1 MRASLVA
8 ITLALF
14 PLTASAQTFFGPVP
28 YLSVADSPLDKSG
41 SFRLETFEDGL
52 LNVPGVTSSTAAIVD
67 PGGITDSVDA
77 DDGSI
82 DGSGTG
88 GHSWFY
94 VDGSTG
100 ITFTFSVAALGASPV
115 EAGIVWTDGGS
126 GSTVTFEA
134 FDANGAS
141 LGSIVALNQ
150 GDGSFSGGTAEDRF
164 FGISYTGGIGSIHIA
179 SSFGGIEVDHLQFA
193 TPGPWSVLAGGKA
206 GSLGLPLLLGSG
218 DLDAG
223 SSNQLSLLS
232 GHPLSTAT
240 LVVGA
245 TLLDAPF
252 KGGTMV
258 PFPTLLVPLPTDASG
273 ATTLPFVLPSLPPG
287 IALWFQFW
295 IQDPLATHGLSASNG
310 LKAVTA

>member
-1 MRASLVA
+1 MRASLAA
-8 ITLALF
+8 IMLL
-14 PLTASAQTFFGPVP
+14 PLTASAQTFFGPLP

-41 SFRLETFEDGL
+41 SFQLETFEDGL
-52 LNVPGVTSSTAAIVD
+52 LNVPGVTSSPATIVL

-88 GHSWFY
+88 GHSWFN
-94 VDGSTG
+94 VDGATG
-100 ITFTFSVAALGASPV
+100 ITFTFSAAALGTSPV

-134 FDANGAS
+134 FDANGAL
-141 LGSIVALNQ
+141 LGSIVAPNQ
-150 GDGSFSGGTAEDRF
+150 GDGGFSGGTAEDRF
-164 FGISYTGGIGSIHIA
+164 YGVSYAGGIGSIHI
-179 SSFGGIEVDHLQFA
+179 SSTFGGIEVDHLQLA

-206 GSLGLPLLLGSG
+206 GSPGLPQLLGSG

-223 SSNQLSLLS
+223 SSNQLSLVNA
-232 GHPLSTAT
+232 HPLSTAT

-245 TLLDAPF
+245 TQLGAPF

-258 PFPTLLVPLPTDASG
+258 PFPTFLLPLPTDASG
-273 ATTLPFVLPSLPPG
+273 ATTLPFVLPTLPPG
-287 IALWFQFW
+287 IPLWFQFW
-295 IQDPLATHGLSASNG
+295 IQDPTASKGLSASNG